1 MIASLTGQ
9 LVSKMPGRAI
19 IDNHGIAYELWI
31 PLSTFF
37 HLPESPS
44 TVTLHTYL
52 TLKNDA
58 AQLYGF
64 LSQQEKHAFTILLNV
79 AGVGPKSALA
89 VLSTLSIRELVSAV
103 LDNDIVRLSAVP
115 GIGKKSAS
123 RLALELNDKIELL
136 ATADQPDSTPSKP
149 DGDGILADAQSA
161 LVNLGYKPAEV
172 KKTLQALQNEHHDL
186 QDLINAALKALAK

>member
-9 LVSKMPGRAI
+9 LLSKTPARVI

-37 HLPESPS
+37 QLPEPPS
-44 TVTLHTYL
+44 HVILHTSL

-64 LSQQEKHAFTILLNV
+64 LSRQEKHAFSILLEV

-89 VLSTLSIRELVSAV
+89 VLSTLSITELVSAV

-115 GIGKKSAS
+115 GIGKKSAG
-123 RLALELNDKIELL
+123 RLALELKDKVNLL
-136 ATADQPDSTPSKP
+136 GATDQFPSTSSQPES
-149 DGDGILADAQSA
+149 DALFIDAQSA
-161 LVNLGYKPAEV
+161 LINLGYKHAEA
-172 KKTLQALQNEHHDL
+172 KKTLQAIRSDHTDL
-186 QDLINAALKALAK
+186 QALINAALKMLAK

>member
-136 ATADQPDSTPSKP
+136 TTANQPDSTPSKP

>member
-9 LVSKMPGRAI
+9 LVSKTPGRAI
-19 IDNHGIAYELWI
+19 IDNHGIAYELSI

-64 LSQQEKHAFTILLNV
+64 LSRQEKHAFTILLNV
-79 AGVGPKSALA
+79 TGVGPKSALA
-89 VLSTLSIRELVSAV
+89 VLSTLSIKELVSAV

-123 RLALELNDKIELL
+123 RLALELNDKVELL
-136 ATADQPDSTPSKP
+136 VTAEQPHATTSKLE
-149 DGDGILADAQSA
+149 GDEILSDAQSA

-172 KKTLQALQNEHHDL
+172 KKTLQALRSEHRDL

>member
-9 LVSKMPGRAI
+9 LVSKTPGRAI

-37 HLPESPS
+37 HLPESAS
-44 TVTLHTYL
+44 TVTLYTCL

-64 LSQQEKHAFTILLNV
+64 LSEQEKHAFTILLNV
-79 AGVGPKSALA
+79 TGVGPKSALA
-89 VLSTLSIRELVSAV
+89 VLSTLSIKELVSAV

-123 RLALELNDKIELL
+123 RLALELNDKVELL
-136 ATADQPDSTPSKP
+136 VTADQPHATPSKR
-149 DGDGILADAQSA
+149 DGDEILSDAQSA

-172 KKTLQALQNEHHDL
+172 KKTLQALRSEHRDL

>member
-9 LVSKMPGRAI
+9 LVSKTPSRAI

-79 AGVGPKSALA
+79 TGVGPKSALA
-89 VLSTLSIRELVSAV
+89 VLSTLSIRELVTAV
-103 LDNDIVRLSAVP
+103 LDNDIARLSAVP

-123 RLALELNDKIELL
+123 RLALELNDKVELL
-136 ATADQPDSTPSKP
+136 VTADQAHATPSRL
-149 DGDGILADAQSA
+149 DGDEILVDAQSA
-161 LVNLGYKPAEV
+161 LVNLGYKPTEV
-172 KKTLQALQNEHHDL
+172 KKTLQAIRNEHSDLQN
-186 QDLINAALKALAK
+186 LINAALKALAK

>member
-9 LVSKMPGRAI
+9 LLSKTPSRSI

-37 HLPESPS
+37 HLPEPPS
-44 TVTLHTYL
+44 TVTLYTCL

-64 LSQQEKHAFTILLNV
+64 LSQQEKHAFTILLDV
-79 AGVGPKSALA
+79 SGVGPRSALA
-89 VLSTLSIRELVSAV
+89 VLSTLSITELVSAV

-115 GIGKKSAS
+115 GIGKKSAR
-123 RLALELNDKIELL
+123 RLALELNDKIKLL
-136 ATADQPDSTPSKP
+136 VTADQSPSISLKPDS
-149 DGDGILADAQSA
+149 DEILVDAQSA
-161 LVNLGYKPAEV
+161 LVNLGYKPAEA
-172 KKTLQALQNEHHDL
+172 KKTLQAIRSEHRDL
-186 QDLINAALKALAK
+186 QELINAALKALAK

>member
-136 ATADQPDSTPSKP
+136 TTADQPDSTPSKP

>member
-9 LVSKMPGRAI
+9 LISKTPSRAI
-19 IDNHGIAYELWI
+19 IDNHGIAYELSI

-44 TVTLHTYL
+44 IVTLHTYL

-79 AGVGPKSALA
+79 TGVGPKSALA
-89 VLSTLSIRELVSAV
+89 ILSTLSIPELVSAV
-103 LDNDIVRLSAVP
+103 LDNDIARLSAVP

-123 RLALELNDKIELL
+123 RLALELNDKVERLV
-136 ATADQPDSTPSKP
+136 TADQSPSTPSKP
-149 DGDGILADAQSA
+149 DGDEILVDAQSA

-172 KKTLQALQNEHHDL
+172 KKTLQAIRSEHRDL

>member
-9 LVSKMPGRAI
+9 LLSKAPTRLI

-37 HLPESPS
+37 HLPEPPS
-44 TVTLHTYL
+44 TITLYTYL

-64 LSQQEKHAFTILLNV
+64 ISPQEKQAFTILLDIS
-79 AGVGPKSALA
+79 GVGPRSALA
-89 VLSTLSIRELVSAV
+89 VLSTLSITELVSAV
-103 LDNDIVRLSAVP
+103 LDNDIARLSAVP

-123 RLALELNDKIELL
+123 RLALELTDKVESLV
-136 ATADQPDSTPSKP
+136 TPDQSSSTPLTFSNNK
-149 DGDGILADAQSA
+149 LLTDAQSA
-161 LVNLGYKPAEV
+161 LVNLGYKPAEA
-172 KKTLQALQNEHHDL
+172 KKTLQSIKSEHCDL
-186 QDLINAALKALAK
+186 QELINSALKALSK